1 METTRSRP
9 VILNTS
15 QPARIRNLSRLIS
28 NLNRLKKE
36 KIWILYSIVLLL
48 LAPNRERNYFLMF
61 FLLPA
66 EEFFQ
71 RVVVFSLN
79 SSLLKS
85 ESEKSEFS
93 LMARDSIKSAR
104 KSVRE
109 DLELRWVTNLSEE
122 RKRSLQHYLTLAPK

>member
-1 METTRSRP
+1 
-9 VILNTS
+9 
-15 QPARIRNLSRLIS
+15 
-28 NLNRLKKE
+28 
-36 KIWILYSIVLLL
+36 
-48 LAPNRERNYFLMF
+48 MF